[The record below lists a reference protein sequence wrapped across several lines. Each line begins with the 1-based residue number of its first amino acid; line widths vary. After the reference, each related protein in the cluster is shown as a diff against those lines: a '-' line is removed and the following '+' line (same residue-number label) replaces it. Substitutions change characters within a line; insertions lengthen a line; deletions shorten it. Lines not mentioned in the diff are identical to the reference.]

1 MRNKTKTILLPLLAL
16 VFAVM
21 FCLSLAPLAARAA
34 DTDKFVLL
42 TDTATNEGEPVGSN
56 SVALTE
62 KDGGFTVAGKQK
74 DSRTVAVYDHGYQLG
89 SKVSFTARVDQDY
102 SGLNGGDLKSQVYF
116 SLFFAQAE
124 KGENGFDA
132 ADFKN
137 SRTEGNGASL
147 HLFSSEDLSPDT
159 GGNYRGMV
167 NISTFGRRDIVNTD
181 SMYGNTHGEGV
192 TDIGWAISQNKP
204 FTIEMGTEKAGG
216 IDQFYILITV
226 DRTPERPAVSQSK
239 ISFPLT
245 DLVKDTEN
253 QSPYYVAF
261 EFANM
266 NATERSVDAEVSA
279 ITAEE
284 AGLTLEPESV
294 FLKPEQTKQLSAKD
308 AISSEAVADVAY
320 VSENPEIA
328 SVSESGLVTAL
339 KAGTTK
345 ISATAA
351 DGRKGEAYV
360 TVANKITLDADA
372 KEMQVGEF
380 SNLIATTNPANLS
393 VVWSSSDDE
402 VVSVNGGVLQALKAG
417 TSTVTAKILNFES
430 GELEL
435 KATCEVTVKAY
446 EKPED
451 VHGDGTHY
459 LYSENLIARGTGYE
473 KTDKGISFNGNI
485 QNGYTYAVIGEGVT
499 FDKPVTFDIINKFD
513 ASNTT
518 YANQFG
524 RFLGIS
530 IKNGDAN
537 SMTAADFALGADSG
551 LQVNLTTNA
560 EWWNYGLKFML
571 PYQTGVSGTVEQKQT
586 PENKGDLTGTDRY
599 GNAFARAFCD
609 GTRIQV
615 KMWKD
620 GDSFFVAFTPVFTE
634 GEVPDG
640 SENMTYPSGSP
651 YDYVGPYTM
660 QFDWAQVSKGIN
672 DGTWCIAVGEGNTIA
687 ANSAKAELSVENV
700 NVGVLY
706 GVEVSRSTQQMKQGT
721 TFQLNGTTNPNSYI
735 PTSAEWSSSDNSVAT
750 VDETGKVTAVKS
762 GTATIT
768 YTVDGKSASC
778 EVTVVGGLTVS
789 EHEKSL
795 KVGETYQIT
804 ATVDPSSIKATFAS
818 GDDRIA
824 TVDEN
829 GKVTAVKE
837 GTVKIYVRVGSL
849 FSEEIT
855 VTVTA
860 EGGASKGGCGSE
872 IGFAAGAAAL
882 GLAAAGAAVVLAVK
896 KRKNS

>member
-1 MRNKTKTILLPLLAL
+1 
-16 VFAVM
+16 
-21 FCLSLAPLAARAA
+21 
-34 DTDKFVLL
+34 
-42 TDTATNEGEPVGSN
+42 
-56 SVALTE
+56 
-62 KDGGFTVAGKQK
+62 
-74 DSRTVAVYDHGYQLG
+74 
-89 SKVSFTARVDQDY
+89 
-102 SGLNGGDLKSQVYF
+102 
-116 SLFFAQAE
+116 
-124 KGENGFDA
+124 
-132 ADFKN
+132 
-137 SRTEGNGASL
+137 
-147 HLFSSEDLSPDT
+147 
-159 GGNYRGMV
+159 
-167 NISTFGRRDIVNTD
+167 
-181 SMYGNTHGEGV
+181 
-192 TDIGWAISQNKP
+192 
-204 FTIEMGTEKAGG
+204 
-216 IDQFYILITV
+216 
-226 DRTPERPAVSQSK
+226 
-239 ISFPLT
+239 
-245 DLVKDTEN
+245 
-253 QSPYYVAF
+253 
-261 EFANM
+261 M

-328 SVSESGLVTAL
+328 SVSEGGLVTAL

-345 ISATAA
+345 IVATAA

-360 TVANKITLDADA
+360 TVANRITLDADA

-560 EWWNYGLKFML
+560 DWWKYGLKFML

-687 ANSAKAELSVENV
+687 ANSAKADLSVENV

-795 KVGETYQIT
+795 KVGETYQIA